1 MANASNAD
9 ANDTVQGE
17 QASADGGTRR
27 PTRPNNR
34 FGNVTGSTPR
44 DFEGDT
50 PKLGG
55 ILGLR
60 SENVTKKINY
70 DLFCEKLGTYIMTEF
85 RNGDAIFL
93 ITKEHDADVM
103 QIFKDKNKPEGLTD
117 EGEKIQ

>member
-1 MANASNAD
+1 MSESPPEPTPQVANASNAD
-9 ANDTVQGE
+9 ANDTVRGE

-70 DLFCEKLGTYIMTEF
+70 DLFCEKIRYLY
-85 RNGDAIFL
+85 
-93 ITKEHDADVM
+93 HDRV
-103 QIFKDKNKPEGLTD
+103 QER
-117 EGEKIQ
+117 